1 MTYDLLRLLAAEL
14 DMHSLPD
21 RRMEQLQS
29 YLDVAADRISRKG
42 ITLDLT
48 NPDDTHLLV
57 EYAAWLFRRRRQEAS
72 KMMPEYLRTD
82 IHDRLISEKARVSN
96 GES

>member
-1 MTYDLLRLLAAEL
+1 MEADLLRLLAAEL

-21 RRMEQLQS
+21 KRQEQLQS
-29 YLDVAADRISRKG
+29 YLDVAAGRIRKIG
-42 ITLDLT
+42 ITLDST
-48 NPDDTHLLV
+48 SHDDTHLLV
-57 EYAAWLFRRRRQEAS
+57 EYAAWLFRRRRQEVS

-82 IHDRLISEKARVSN
+82 IHDRLISEKARVSD

>member
-1 MTYDLLRLLAAEL
+1 MAADLLNLLAAEL

-21 RRMEQLQS
+21 QRKSQLQS
-29 YLDVAADRISRKG
+29 YLNVAAERIREKG
-42 ITLDLT
+42 ITLDT
-48 NPDDTHLLV
+48 SNSEDVHLQV

-82 IHDRLISEKARVSN
+82 IHDRLIAEKGRVSN
-96 GES
+96 G

>member
-1 MTYDLLRLLAAEL
+1 MATDFLNLLAAEL

-21 RRMEQLQS
+21 QRKIQLQI
-29 YLDVAADRISRKG
+29 YLDVAAERIREKG
-42 ITLDLT
+42 IILDES
-48 NPDDTHLLV
+48 NAEDVHLLV

-82 IHDRLISEKARVSN
+82 IHDRLIAEKGRVSN
-96 GES
+96 G